1 MIKAICFDLDGV
13 YFKSSGFQ
21 LFKDSLIEL
30 GAKIDDINLYLHGD
44 PMNAFKRGEVSEGD
58 YWASSIKALGI
69 DITISQVKEMLVKN
83 YAVDPEV
90 QSIVLK
96 AREAGYKT
104 CVCSNNFVT
113 RIRGLNDK
121 FSFLDN
127 FDFSVF
133 SYEVN
138 DLKPSP
144 VIFKELLLQSGVRPE
159 QMVYS
164 DDNADKLYGAQEL
177 GINTFVFSDTAQF
190 KKELV
195 KLGVVL

>member
-127 FDFSVF
+127 FDSFWVHDCWF
-133 SYEVN
+133 SYSLLV
-138 DLKPSP
+138 KS
-144 VIFKELLLQSGVRPE
+144 VSMATLLLSRLRAALMYCDWAV
-159 QMVYS
+159 MY
-164 DDNADKLYGAQEL
+164 
-177 GINTFVFSDTAQF
+177 
-190 KKELV
+190 
-195 KLGVVL
+195 